1 MRKQIFLFVGF
12 LASTAMAEITSTR
25 IGQAY
30 SYAQGQTQ
38 LEVELFDG
46 TGPSVGGSLGLRV
59 NRLEI
64 QPVKIELEMGESYSL
79 RDLSVRAFGS
89 NNVFVEEAPLTI
101 TLEAPDDL
109 IELAAFRA
117 DGHTLRAN
125 QPGIGRLWI
134 NSMAPAFRGEN
145 FQLPVVLVV
154 NGQRAIP
161 QPPFLY

>member
-1 MRKQIFLFVGF
+1 
-12 LASTAMAEITSTR
+12 MAEITSTR

-30 SYAQGQTQ
+30 SYTEGQTE
-38 LEVELFDG
+38 LDVDLFDG
-46 TGPSVGGSLGLRV
+46 TGPAVGGSLGLLV

-64 QPVKIELEMGESYSL
+64 LPVRIELEMGETYSL
-79 RDLSVRAFGS
+79 RNLDVRAFGT
-89 NNVFVEEAPLTI
+89 NNSFVEEAPLTI

-109 IELAAFRA
+109 IELTAFRA
-117 DGHTLRAN
+117 DGHTLQAN

>member
-1 MRKQIFLFVGF
+1 MRKRIFIVFGF
-12 LASTAMAEITSTR
+12 LASTATAEITSTR

-30 SYAQGQTQ
+30 SYIEGQTQ
-38 LEVELFDG
+38 LEIELFDG

-79 RDLSVRAFGS
+79 RDLNVRAFGS
-89 NNVFVEEAPLTI
+89 NNAFVAQAPLTI

-109 IELAAFRA
+109 IELDTFRA
-117 DGHTLRAN
+117 DGHTVRAN
-125 QPGIGRLWI
+125 QPGIGRIWI

-145 FQLPVVLVV
+145 FQLPIVLVV
-154 NGQRAIP
+154 NGQRTIP
-161 QPPFLY
+161 QPPFLF